1 MSFTDLGYS
10 ASNEISPDAWK
21 EYMLGNLAKQDAYQQ
36 DRLNQYIGL
45 QERARAKAKR
55 EQLVAGIKSGLQYG
69 MQKAMTPAAEQTIG
83 TTGAVTT
90 ASGATVTPTP
100 ALPQVP
106 GMEGI
111 LQPPENI
118 LSWEE
123 LFPEF
128 KRVK

>member
-10 ASNEISPDAWK
+10 ASNELSPDAWK

-69 MQKAMTPAAEQTIG
+69 MQKAMTPAAEKPLTDQ
-83 TTGAVTT
+83 ANANMTT
-90 ASGATVTPTP
+90 AFEPT
-100 ALPQVP
+100 
-106 GMEGI
+106 
-111 LQPPENI
+111 NI
-118 LSWEE
+118 LDQYKETPFPWEN
-123 LFPEF
+123 
-128 KRVK
+128 K

>member
-10 ASNEISPDAWK
+10 ASNELSPDAWK

-55 EQLVAGIKSGLQYG
+55 EQLVAGIKSGLQFG
-69 MQKAMTPAAEQTIG
+69 MQKAMTPAVEQPVG

-90 ASGATVTPTP
+90 ASGATITPTP

-111 LQPPENI
+111 LQPSENI
-118 LSWEE
+118 L
-123 LFPEF
+123 LMGRTIP
-128 KRVK
+128 RI